1 MAQLRPLASTRVA
14 AVQTQAQ
21 PAAAQRTRSWVSL
34 HLWQHVAAASRPR
47 SAPLELR
54 RPSAP
59 SSTPPLSRVPCHACL
74 VNDLSLKSHRA
85 FQHAFRSMQSKLIFL
100 PPNCRK
106 TQRRSAPSVPSTSG
120 SSRVAEED
128 ACPTGIQLEMAPE
141 GKGKVQDECGRPFSS
156 WTKARIGSSFW
167 PTVAV
172 RLCSRAD
179 STTVELLAF
188 LSTSCAVIPCTR
200 GLLTSFR
207 LC

>member
-21 PAAAQRTRSWVSL
+21 PAAAQRNRGWVSL
-34 HLWQHVAAASRPR
+34 RLWQHVAEASRPR
-47 SAPLELR
+47 GAPLALR
-54 RPSAP
+54 RPGAP
-59 SSTPPLSRVPCHACL
+59 ASTPPLARVPCHACL

-85 FQHAFRSMQSKLIFL
+85 FQHVFRSMQSKPLFL
-100 PPNCRK
+100 PPNFRK
-106 TQRRSAPSVPSTSG
+106 TKTGFTPSV
-120 SSRVAEED
+120 RFLAEED

-141 GKGKVQDECGRPFSS
+141 GKGKVQDECGRPFSF